1 MKPNVID
8 ITKESLK
15 LLNLKDYPA
24 LLATVCVIGGI
35 YLLAMVWAR
44 RKDKKDVLK
53 VSIVF
58 AYCHPSPLLRDFA
71 RGHS

>member
-44 RKDKKDVLK
+44 RKDKKDVLS
-53 VSIVF
+53 VSSYF
-58 AYCHPSPLLRDFA
+58 QLFTRLKRTHTFC
-71 RGHS
+71 